1 MIAEKEMVILLAHG
15 RKHGIP
21 VSKDDYIRV
30 RDFIVE
36 ILKREKEI
44 TLTNLIE
51 RASVA
56 LRDKISGDLGWYIL
70 HVKQDMEIQN
80 ILTIA
85 QSEDKSR
92 TQLIRLKRNK
102 V

>member
-1 MIAEKEMVILLAHG
+1 LIVEKEIVILLAHG
-15 RKHGIP
+15 RKRGIP

-30 RDFIVE
+30 RDCIVE
-36 ILKREKEI
+36 ILKRERET

-70 HVKQDMEIQN
+70 HVKQDMEVQN

-85 QSEDKSR
+85 QSEDNR
-92 TQLIRLKRNK
+92 RIQLIRLKRNK
-102 V
+102 A